1 MAWNG
6 KDESLENMEERGFE
20 LHVGGRIVPGVY
32 WTPKGSKAERLVLL
46 GHGGTTHKK
55 ADYIMVVAGLLAGKG
70 IASLAIDG
78 PGHGDRT
85 TEDLTQSPEKFE
97 QAWTKD
103 GGHDGM
109 LEDWE
114 AALNFIEAEKGA
126 RPTGWWGLSMGT
138 MMGLPVTASDDRIK
152 AALLGLMGSWG
163 PNGDQLLALAPKVSC
178 PVRFLVQWDDE
189 IVPRDACLE
198 LFTAIGTSEK
208 TLHGNPGIHTAIPP
222 SEFIDSVNFL
232 DEMLG

>member
-1 MAWNG
+1 MVRTRVLRIWKNVDSNCTLAAESFLVSTG
-6 KDESLENMEERGFE
+6 HQKDLRRKGLSYS
-20 LHVGGRIVPGVY
+20 VTAGRHIRRQTTSWWLQVY
-32 WTPKGSKAERLVLL
+32 LQAKVLPLWLSTALVTVT
-46 GHGGTTHKK
+46 GRQKTS
-55 ADYIMVVAGLLAGKG
+55 A
-70 IASLAIDG
+70 
-78 PGHGDRT
+78 
-85 TEDLTQSPEKFE
+85 QSPEKFE

-109 LEDWE
+109 LEDWD
-114 AALNFIEAEKGA
+114 AALNFIEVEKGA

-138 MMGLPVTASDDRIK
+138 MMGLPVTAADDRIK

-163 PNGDQLLALAPKVSC
+163 PNGEELMALAPKVSC